1 MPGRTGNAG
10 ADFARQLERVAVTA
24 TLGTKLSAVEGQLA
38 AARDLSKA
46 GWQRTQRHV
55 MIAKRIT
62 MGAALVVAFLQY
74 YLLDITVQIMA
85 LPTVAFA
92 SARPPKRHPNKVQ
105 VEPPRAADIAQN
117 SGSESNTRRA

>member
-1 MPGRTGNAG
+1 MPGRSGNPG
-10 ADFARQLERVAVTA
+10 ADFARQLERVAVSA

-38 AARDLSKA
+38 AGRDSSKA
-46 GWQRTQRHV
+46 GWQRSKRRV

-85 LPTVAFA
+85 MPAVAFA
-92 SARPPKRHPNKVQ
+92 TARPPQRQPNKVD
-105 VEPPRAADIAQN
+105 VKPPRVADIAQN
-117 SGSESNTRRA
+117 SGSESNPGRA

>member
-24 TLGTKLSAVEGQLA
+24 TLGTKLMAVEGQLA
-38 AARDLSKA
+38 AARGLSRA
-46 GWQRTQRHV
+46 GWQRTQRSV

-74 YLLDITVQIMA
+74 YLLDITAQIMA
-85 LPTVAFA
+85 MPTVAFA
-92 SARPPKRHPNKVQ
+92 TARPPKQYPNKVQ
-105 VEPPRAADIAQN
+105 VQPPRFADV
-117 SGSESNTRRA
+117 

>member
-1 MPGRTGNAG
+1 MLGRSGNPG
-10 ADFARQLERVAVTA
+10 ADFARQLERVAVSA

-38 AARDLSKA
+38 AGRDSSKA
-46 GWQRTQRHV
+46 GWQRTKRRV

-62 MGAALVVAFLQY
+62 IGAALVVAFLQY

-85 LPTVAFA
+85 MPTVAFA

-105 VEPPRAADIAQN
+105 VGPPRAADIAQN
-117 SGSESNTRRA
+117 SGSESNPGRA

>member
-1 MPGRTGNAG
+1 MPGRIGNPG

-24 TLGTKLSAVEGQLA
+24 TLSTKLSAVEGQLA
-38 AARDLSKA
+38 GARDSSKA
-46 GWQRTQRHV
+46 RWQRTERRV
-55 MIAKRIT
+55 IIAKRIT

-85 LPTVAFA
+85 MPTVAFA
-92 SARPPKRHPNKVQ
+92 STRPPKRHPNKVQ

-117 SGSESNTRRA
+117 SGSESNPGRA